1 MKKTVLVSAFH
12 LVFVSVAA
20 KILSFAVRILLARE
34 LSSEAM
40 NLYALASPT
49 MVFLIAIVQQGI
61 PSALS
66 KLTAQQEGSKPLFA
80 SAMITMLTTAA
91 VMSVYVLALPYFAGG
106 ILHHA
111 ELVPVLR
118 AIIPLLPFVALSGL
132 LKGYL
137 YGRQQHFAAN
147 NAQLYEEGS
156 RLLFLLAFFAAWDIR
171 DPAMLAAAAMISVSV
186 GEIVSCLY
194 MMLRLRVPFA
204 RARRMPSALRGVS
217 LSAMREV
224 LSISMPMMGSRLSGS
239 LTYFLEPILML
250 ALIPASAQDAMVQTY
265 GLLNGYTLPLLTMS
279 GFLSVT
285 LSNYL
290 LPSFTY
296 ALAHAQNNRRVG
308 NACSSSHLLLFFFG
322 ALCSLGCFFFHEELF
337 TLFYHTSK
345 GSQQL
350 RALALPFLLF
360 ALQSPLSAL
369 MHACSLST
377 RAFRDTLY
385 GSLFRLS
392 AVCLLSPLLEEDALL
407 LGLCGGMLITTF
419 LHAFRLLSFWRRRAA
434 CG

>member
-91 VMSVYVLALPYFAGG
+91 VMSVYVLVLPYFAGG
-106 ILHHA
+106 ILHHV

-279 GFLSVT
+279 GFLSIT

-296 ALAHAQNNRRVG
+296 ALAHAQKKQAHRQ
-308 NACSSSHLLLFFFG
+308 CLLILTCCFFFG

-350 RALALPFLLF
+350 RALALPFLFF

>member
-91 VMSVYVLALPYFAGG
+91 VMSVYVLVLPYFAGG

-194 MMLRLRVPFA
+194 MMLRLRVPFPPCA
-204 RARRMPSALRGVS
+204 R
-217 LSAMREV
+217 
-224 LSISMPMMGSRLSGS
+224 
-239 LTYFLEPILML
+239 
-250 ALIPASAQDAMVQTY
+250 
-265 GLLNGYTLPLLTMS
+265 
-279 GFLSVT
+279 
-285 LSNYL
+285 
-290 LPSFTY
+290 
-296 ALAHAQNNRRVG
+296 
-308 NACSSSHLLLFFFG
+308 
-322 ALCSLGCFFFHEELF
+322 CF
-337 TLFYHTSK
+337 
-345 GSQQL
+345 
-350 RALALPFLLF
+350 R
-360 ALQSPLSAL
+360 SP
-369 MHACSLST
+369 C
-377 RAFRDTLY
+377 R
-385 GSLFRLS
+385 
-392 AVCLLSPLLEEDALL
+392 
-407 LGLCGGMLITTF
+407 
-419 LHAFRLLSFWRRRAA
+419 
-434 CG
+434 

>member
-91 VMSVYVLALPYFAGG
+91 VMSVYVLVLPYFAGG

-171 DPAMLAAAAMISVSV
+171 DPAMLAAVAMISVSV

-224 LSISMPMMGSRLSGS
+224 LSISMPMMGISTGSQPVISYNYGAKNTGLIKRAEKIILCMCLAFTGIMFALSFAIAAPFVSLFTSDGQIAAKSVWGIRVFMIGVIPLSFQYAFVDGLTARPAAVFRRPVHVQKTRRLSRLHPRFARVVRRAGGIFCR
-239 LTYFLEPILML
+239 TRVRRRGGDRQHRGVP
-250 ALIPASAQDAMVQTY
+250 
-265 GLLNGYTLPLLTMS
+265 
-279 GFLSVT
+279 
-285 LSNYL
+285 
-290 LPSFTY
+290 
-296 ALAHAQNNRRVG
+296 RRVPE
-308 NACSSSHLLLFFFG
+308 N
-322 ALCSLGCFFFHEELF
+322 
-337 TLFYHTSK
+337 T
-345 GSQQL
+345 
-350 RALALPFLLF
+350 
-360 ALQSPLSAL
+360 
-369 MHACSLST
+369 
-377 RAFRDTLY
+377 
-385 GSLFRLS
+385 
-392 AVCLLSPLLEEDALL
+392 
-407 LGLCGGMLITTF
+407 
-419 LHAFRLLSFWRRRAA
+419 
-434 CG
+434 

>member
-1 MKKTVLVSAFH
+1 
-12 LVFVSVAA
+12 
-20 KILSFAVRILLARE
+20 
-34 LSSEAM
+34 
-40 NLYALASPT
+40 
-49 MVFLIAIVQQGI
+49 
-61 PSALS
+61 
-66 KLTAQQEGSKPLFA
+66 
-80 SAMITMLTTAA
+80 
-91 VMSVYVLALPYFAGG
+91 
-106 ILHHA
+106 
-111 ELVPVLR
+111 
-118 AIIPLLPFVALSGL
+118 
-132 LKGYL
+132 
-137 YGRQQHFAAN
+137 
-147 NAQLYEEGS
+147 
-156 RLLFLLAFFAAWDIR
+156 
-171 DPAMLAAAAMISVSV
+171 
-186 GEIVSCLY
+186 
-194 MMLRLRVPFA
+194 
-204 RARRMPSALRGVS
+204 
-217 LSAMREV
+217 
-224 LSISMPMMGSRLSGS
+224 
-239 LTYFLEPILML
+239 ML

-296 ALAHAQNNRRVG
+296 ALAHAQKKQARRQ
-308 NACSSSHLLLFFFG
+308 CLLILTCCFFFG

-350 RALALPFLLF
+350 RALALPFLF
-360 ALQSPLSAL
+360 YALQSPLSAL